1 MINLKNVVV
10 QTKSVDV
17 AYPGIPGF
25 VVTIGYVSRATSR
38 KIVESSKKDVM
49 VNGAVISVQDDDL
62 FVENFV
68 KSAILGWKGLTLG
81 DVSKLLL
88 IDAQDLDLDTEVEF
102 SIDNAVQLMKE
113 SVAFDNWINTV
124 VFQLDS
130 FR

>member
-49 VNGAVISVQDDDL
+49 TNGVVISVQDDDL

-102 SIDNAVQLMKE
+102 SVDNAVQLMKE